1 MITIEELR
9 TCIRNGM
16 DFVKKQKDVIDAEI
30 FASWNEHITVRLN
43 YTSDIPCNGV
53 HEPKSTQMNGI
64 SLWVVFRAGKGIKI
78 GFGSVSNTISQKGI
92 REAFQKA
99 RKNKIYDP
107 DFKSLPIPTGKPT
120 LENYHDPAAM
130 EMSDET
136 IVDLGWKGLKGA
148 LAEFNK
154 GHFNKSIIVGG
165 DITIIK
171 ERVAIANTHGIDDF
185 DESTILTTNITSMI
199 EKERVKGTG
208 WTTSTHM
215 SSFNP
220 EEAGKGSAE
229 NAIKTIGGER
239 ISSGTYNVIFGRQ
252 PLTDLFTNIIIPALS
267 LSTVNVSDTPFLK
280 KLGQR
285 VTSDLLNVYDDGTIK
300 GAAGSKKISCEGI
313 PTGRT
318 NLIYNGFLVGFL
330 ANNYLSQKL
339 GNVFTSF
346 IPRNGFRYYKGGRN
360 HAIQPRICPTNIVI
374 EGKNEID
381 RQSLF
386 SKIHNGVYIGR
397 IWYTYPI
404 NGLAAGDFTSTI
416 IADSYLVEKGE
427 IVKPLQPNTV
437 RINSNIKDIL
447 NNIIALSK
455 DKKQTIV
462 WGGEEIVL
470 APEMAVQGVK
480 LDNISG
486 FTP

>member
-64 SLWVVFRAGKGIKI
+64 SLWVVFRAGKGIKV

-92 REAFQKA
+92 REAFRKA
-99 RKNKIYDP
+99 RKNRIYDP
-107 DFKSLPIPTGKPT
+107 DFKSLPIPAGKPT

-148 LAEFNK
+148 LTEFNK

-208 WTTSTHM
+208 WTTSAHM
-215 SSFNP
+215 PSFNP
-220 EEAGKGSAE
+220 EEAGKESAE
-229 NAIKTIGGER
+229 SAIKTIGGER

-300 GAAGSKKISCEGI
+300 GAAGSKRISCEGI

-346 IPRNGFRYYKGGRN
+346 IPRNGFRYYKGGRS

-374 EGKNEID
+374 EGKDEID

-416 IADSYLVEKGE
+416 IADSYLVEKGK

>member
-1 MITIEELR
+1 MISIEELK
-9 TCIRNGM
+9 TCTRDGI
-16 DFVKKQKDVIDAEI
+16 DFIKKQKDVIDAEI

-53 HEPKSTQMNGI
+53 HEPKSTQMSGI
-64 SLWVVFRAGKGIKI
+64 GLLVIFRAGKGIKI
-78 GFGSVSNTISQKGI
+78 GFGSVSNTISPKGI
-92 REAFQKA
+92 IEAFQKA
-99 RKNKIYDP
+99 RKNRIYDP
-107 DFKSLPIPTGKPT
+107 DFKSLPMPVEKPT
-120 LENYHDPAAM
+120 LENYHDPAVM
-130 EMSDET
+130 EMGDET

-148 LAEFNK
+148 LSEFNK
-154 GHFNKSIIVGG
+154 GNFNKSIIVGG
-165 DITIIK
+165 DTTIIK
-171 ERVAIANTHGIDDF
+171 ERMTITNSKGIDDF
-185 DESTILTTNITSMI
+185 DESTILMTNITSMI

-208 WTTSTHM
+208 WTTSTHV

-220 EEAGKGSAE
+220 EEAGKESAE
-229 NAIKTIGGER
+229 SAIKTIGGER
-239 ISSGTYNVIFGRQ
+239 IPSGTYNVIFGRQ

-267 LSTVNVSDTPFLK
+267 LSTVNTSDTPFLK

-285 VTSDLLNVYDDGTIK
+285 VTSELLNVYDDGTIK
-300 GAAGSKKISCEGI
+300 GAVGSKRISCEGI

-318 NLIYNGFLVGFL
+318 DLIYNGFLVGFL

-339 GNVFTSF
+339 GNIFTSF

-360 HAIQPRICPTNIVI
+360 HTIQPRICPTNIVI
-374 EGKNEID
+374 EGREEVD

-386 SKIHNGVYIGR
+386 SKIHDGIYVGR
-397 IWYTYPI
+397 IWYTYPV

-416 IADSYLVEKGE
+416 IADSYLVKGGK
-427 IVKPLQPNTV
+427 IVKPLKPNTV

-447 NNIIALSK
+447 NNIMAISNG
-455 DKKQTIV
+455 KKQTIV
-462 WGGEEIVL
+462 WGGEEVVL

-486 FTP
+486 FIP